1 MFEKGLFTI
10 TFFSEPPS
18 FQTTPTDQTV
28 LKGTSAILTCAA
40 TGEPKPTITWTYEGG
55 QLPTN
60 SQEDTR
66 TGTLTII
73 SVTNDN
79 KNEGT
84 FTCTATNLVGSISS
98 TARLTIEGEW
108 DIL

>member
-55 QLPTN
+55 QLPSN
-60 SQEDTR
+60 SQEDISK
-66 TGTLTII
+66 GTLTLI

-79 KNEGT
+79 KNEGE
-84 FTCTATNLVGSISS
+84 FTCTAINFVRRISS
-98 TARLTIEGEW
+98 TARLTVEGES
-108 DIL
+108 DI

>member
-1 MFEKGLFTI
+1 MEKGLFTI

-28 LKGTSAILTCAA
+28 LKGTNAVFTCKA

-60 SQEDTR
+60 SQEDTS

-73 SVTNDN
+73 SVTNDD

-84 FTCTATNLVGSISS
+84 FTCTATNSLESINA
-98 TARLTIEGEW
+98 TAKLTVEGR
-108 DIL
+108 